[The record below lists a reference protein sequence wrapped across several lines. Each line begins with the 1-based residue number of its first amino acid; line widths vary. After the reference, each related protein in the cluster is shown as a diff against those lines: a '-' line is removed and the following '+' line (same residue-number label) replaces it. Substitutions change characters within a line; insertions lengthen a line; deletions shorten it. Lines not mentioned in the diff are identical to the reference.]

1 MKRLTAFVMIILM
14 CFALVACG
22 GQTSADQPAENSTE
36 TTQMQQTSDAPQAQ
50 PTSSVPQAPAVVVA
64 APSDLTVY
72 LYQTIPNCS
81 ASPVT
86 VTATVTPEV
95 AVPM

>member
-1 MKRLTAFVMIILM
+1 MKRLTAFAMIILM

-50 PTSSVPQAPAVVVA
+50 PTSSVAQATAEPVVAVVHATKIFSVQTNKNRQY
-64 APSDLTVY
+64 LLLKGITVCF
-72 LYQTIPNCS
+72 LCFVI
-81 ASPVT
+81 
-86 VTATVTPEV
+86 
-95 AVPM
+95 